1 MNFTRFGSSKGFT
14 LTEILI
20 VVVVIAVMASL
31 VIPRF
36 TGQTDK
42 AAAAEAIRIMR
53 PFTALFSTMMK
64 MENTLLLLPRCQ
76 IFPTLLVSVRV
87 RKFGWEFSTSADG
100 TVTGTRKSGETTIG
114 TLLLYRCREMERY
127 GQIRAGGSMAPFAP
141 LKIAGYRRVWWT

>member
-14 LTEILI
+14 LAEILI

-42 AAAAEAIRIMR
+42 AAAAEAIGIMGAIHR
-53 PFTALFSTMMK
+53 ALLQYHDENGEYPTALTNMSDISDTLGIGSST
-64 MENTLLLLPRCQ
+64 
-76 IFPTLLVSVRV
+76 V
-87 RKFGWEFSTSADG
+87 KFGWEFSTSADG

-114 TLLLYRCREMERY
+114 TLTLSD
-127 GQIRAGGSMAPFAP
+127 AGKWNGTDKYAPGGEFWP
-141 LKIAGYRRVWWT
+141 HLPQ